1 VADQGVLIFQ
11 VADLRNGMM
20 EFVASPKKTYPQM
33 TVLLADSSD
42 IVRDTVANM
51 LLDLGFAQV
60 LQASNGEHALGILS
74 QQKVDFI
81 IAEWDM
87 PKVSG
92 LELLQKVRADKRNA
106 STVFMMMSVVI
117 EQAAVVQAIK
127 AGVSEYVVKPFS
139 TKILRERVQRAIEGP
154 AKASAKKPSDAS
166 TDATTNEPQQLRI
179 LVVDDVVDNIQVI
192 SEILRKDYKVGAAT
206 SGEKALKICAAE
218 PQPDLLLLDVMMPD
232 MNGFEVCKR
241 LKANPL
247 TQHISVIFLT
257 ALDQTED
264 MVRGFE
270 LGALDYITKPV
281 NPPVV
286 KARVKTHAALI
297 QSVKQMRQQIDT
309 LQENYQLKQQFS
321 KVLQQQIMPQVQ
333 TMQHAVQQLE
343 QAPADS
349 SNVQRQSVE
358 LRSSCS
364 YLNQQLGDLLLSAQ
378 D

>member
-1 VADQGVLIFQ
+1 
-11 VADLRNGMM
+11 M
-20 EFVASPKKTYPQM
+20 ESIANPKKTYPQM
-33 TVLLADSSD
+33 TVLVADSSD

-60 LQASNGEHALGILS
+60 LQASNGEHALSILS
-74 QQKVDFI
+74 QQKVDLI

-87 PKVSG
+87 PKISG

-106 STVFMMMSVVI
+106 STAFIMMSVVI
-117 EQAAVVQAIK
+117 EQASVVQAIK
-127 AGVSEYVVKPFS
+127 AGVSEYVVKPFT
-139 TKILRERVQRAIEGP
+139 TKMLRERVQRAIEGP
-154 AKASAKKPSDAS
+154 QKATAGIKKPADTSS
-166 TDATTNEPQQLRI
+166 EPTESQQLRI

-206 SGEKALKICAAE
+206 SGDKALKICAAE
-218 PQPDLLLLDVMMPD
+218 PQPDLLLLDVMMPE

-241 LKANPL
+241 LKSNPL

-257 ALDQTED
+257 ALDQTQD

-297 QSVKQMRQQIDT
+297 QSV
-309 LQENYQLKQQFS
+309 
-321 KVLQQQIMPQVQ
+321 
-333 TMQHAVQQLE
+333 
-343 QAPADS
+343 
-349 SNVQRQSVE
+349 
-358 LRSSCS
+358 
-364 YLNQQLGDLLLSAQ
+364 
-378 D
+378 